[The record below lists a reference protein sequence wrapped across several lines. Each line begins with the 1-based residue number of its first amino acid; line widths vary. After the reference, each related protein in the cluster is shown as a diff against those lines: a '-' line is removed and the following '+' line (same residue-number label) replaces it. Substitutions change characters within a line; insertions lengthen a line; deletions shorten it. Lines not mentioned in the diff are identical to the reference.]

1 VHIIRDTIKLI
12 KDISKRR
19 NDEVTKSAYE
29 TTLHYLL
36 ARKTYL
42 RMVRFLRLMKNPPE
56 EKPPSYKE
64 ETFSSE
70 SEHGIVRTQ
79 QSHSILDSESSQ
91 ASNAYHQYYTAT
103 HVN

>member
-1 VHIIRDTIKLI
+1 MQIIRDTIKLL
-12 KDISKRR
+12 KAISKRR

-56 EKPPSYKE
+56 EKPPSYKS

-79 QSHSILDSESSQ
+79 QSHYIDSESSK
-91 ASNAYHQYYTAT
+91 ASNEYHQHYTAT